1 MKHLYTLCILMVLS
15 MQQTIA
21 QTYTFNWATGVL
33 FNLVG
38 GLLTGNVNNVNSSTV
53 NAIVTLGSN
62 QSNAFTT
69 YSNFTS
75 PTISGSPFTTDFF
88 ANLPNLGVGV
98 NFTDKTKYADIVI
111 QFSSTVKNV
120 KFNIADIDRSFSG
133 SSTWDK
139 VTISGYNGAIAVG
152 NPSLSKVWPYFNS
165 SISISGNTVTASG
178 GTSGS
183 TWLDQDGSVEVD
195 FGSTMLTSITV
206 RLQATSASQTDPDE
220 QAIGIGNISFQRAVV
235 LPITLKSFNGAV
247 NNNSVNLNWESALEQ
262 NLDKY
267 IVEKSTDGVNWQTLT
282 TVKATGSSNAS
293 EYNTV
298 DNNTAQ
304 VNYYRLKQVETSG
317 NFTYSQI
324 IRIRKEEN
332 EKLALKMYPNPVISN
347 ATINIISESKLAA
360 HIKIYN
366 QFGMQLQHMQRSLIA
381 GSNNIP
387 VQGLSSL
394 PAGIYI
400 IVVEDDKLNRIGTSQ
415 FVKQ

>member
-15 MQQTIA
+15 MQQTNA
-21 QTYTFNWATGVL
+21 QTYTFNWSTSVL
-33 FNLVG
+33 LNWLG
-38 GLLTGNVNNVNSSTV
+38 GLFTGNASNVNSSTV
-53 NAIVTLGSN
+53 NATVTVSSN
-62 QSNAFTT
+62 QSNAFST
-69 YSNFTS
+69 FTDFTA
-75 PTISGSPFTTDFF
+75 PTVGGSPYTTAGF
-88 ANLPNLGVGV
+88 ANLPNLAVGV

-111 QFSSTVKNV
+111 QFTSAVKNV
-120 KFNIADIDRSFSG
+120 KFNIADIDRSS
-133 SSTWDK
+133 SSTYDE
-139 VTISGYNGAIAVG
+139 VVITGYNGAIQVS
-152 NPSLSKVWPYFNS
+152 NPSIDKLWPLFNS
-165 SISISGNTVTASG
+165 SLSISGHTVRGAG
-178 GTSGS
+178 GNSS
-183 TWLDQDGSVEVD
+183 SSYLDQWGTVEVD
-195 FGSTMLTSITV
+195 FGNTMLTSVNI
-206 RLQATSASQTDPDE
+206 RLQTTSGSATDPGE
-220 QAIGIGNISFQRAVV
+220 QDIAIGNISFQRAVV

-247 NNNSVNLNWESALEQ
+247 NNNSVKLNWESAQEQ

-282 TVKATGSSNAS
+282 TVMATGSSNAS

-298 DNNTAQ
+298 DNNAAQ
-304 VNYYRLKQVETSG
+304 VNYYRLKQVETNG

-332 EKLALKMYPNPVISN
+332 EKLALKMYPNPVFSN
-347 ATINIISESKLAA
+347 ATINIIIESKLAA

-394 PAGIYI
+394 PAGTYI
-400 IVVEDDKLNRIGTSQ
+400 IVVEDDKLNKIGTSR